1 MSRGAAAV
9 MPASA
14 GVERRWDSLDA
25 LRGIAAFL
33 VLTFHCSQV
42 SSGFAMRANPLNPA
56 SWLEPW
62 TWLKYT
68 PLRLLVSSGPPAVVL
83 FFALSGFVLSLPFLR
98 ARRQPGYAEFAV
110 KRVCR
115 IYPPFAFA
123 VLVSAAL
130 YALVQPS
137 PVPAL
142 SAWFNEVLWT
152 RPLSV
157 DYVARNLMMTGLHD
171 DMTLDLVMW
180 SLVHELRISLIF
192 PVLFLL
198 TQRWPGCDLRRHLAG
213 RSGLHGS
220 ARRQRC
226 RRPGHVAGGHRAVR
240 GSVRRR
246 HPHRLAHGG
255 DPGRGGPTAVPAIPL
270 AWIVGVGL
278 LIAPGPSVFA
288 YYNFVWGLGAVLL
301 LAVVVGSPASDR
313 VLSAAPLVWLG
324 KVSYSLYLIH
334 VPLLVA
340 AVHLT
345 YGRVPLGAT
354 IPAVIAASLLCAELM
369 HRFVEL
375 PSIRLGRIL
384 TGLRRPG
391 VAMPLPA
398 PVRVAAGRGR
408 Q

>member
-1 MSRGAAAV
+1 MSRGASVV
-9 MPASA
+9 MPAQVGA
-14 GVERRWDSLDA
+14 ERRWDSLDA

-33 VLTFHCSQV
+33 VLTFHCSQL
-42 SSGFAMRANPLNPA
+42 SSGFAARANPLNPA

-83 FFALSGFVLSLPFLR
+83 FFALSGFVLSMPFLR

-137 PVPAL
+137 PIPAL

-152 RPLSV
+152 QPLSA
-157 DYVARNLMMTGLHD
+157 DYVGRNLLMTGLHD

-198 TQRWPGCDLRRHLAG
+198 TRRWPAATFAASLLGGIACTAALAG
-213 RSGLHGS
+213 ADAGNLAMSLVDTGRFVVLF
-220 ARRQRC
+220 
-226 RRPGHVAGGHRAVR
+226 VAGILIAGHMEAIR
-240 GSVRRR
+240 GAAG
-246 HPHRLAHGG
+246 RLPAW
-255 DPGRGGPTAVPAIPL
+255 AIPV
-270 AWIVGVGL
+270 AWVVGVGL
-278 LIAPGPSVFA
+278 LMAPGPSVFA
-288 YYNFVWGLGAVLL
+288 YYNFVWGAGAVLL

-313 VLSAAPLVWLG
+313 VLSAPPLVWLG

-334 VPLLVA
+334 VPLLVS

-345 YGRVPLGAT
+345 YGRLPLGVT

-384 TGLRRPG
+384 GGLRRPG
-391 VAMPLPA
+391 GALPA
-398 PVRVAAGRGR
+398 PERVAAGRG
-408 Q
+408 QQ

>member
-1 MSRGAAAV
+1 MNRGASSV
-9 MPASA
+9 VPAPA

-33 VLTFHCSQV
+33 VLTFHCSQL
-42 SSGFAMRANPLNPA
+42 SSGFALRTNPLNAA

-115 IYPPFAFA
+115 IWPPFAYA
-123 VLVSAAL
+123 VLVSAVL

-137 PVPAL
+137 PIPAL

-152 RPLSV
+152 RPLSA
-157 DYVARNLMMTGLHD
+157 DYIARNLLMTGLHD

-192 PVLFLL
+192 PILFLL
-198 TQRWPGCDLRRHLAG
+198 TRRWPAATLAASLLGGVACTAALAG
-213 RSGLHGS
+213 ADAANLAMSLVDTGRFVALF
-220 ARRQRC
+220 
-226 RRPGHVAGGHRAVR
+226 VAGILIAGNMEAIRGAV
-240 GSVRRR
+240 G
-246 HPHRLAHGG
+246 RL
-255 DPGRGGPTAVPAIPL
+255 PSWAIPA
-270 AWIVGVGL
+270 AWIVGIGL
-278 LIAPGPSVFA
+278 LLAPGPSVFA

-313 VLSAAPLVWLG
+313 VLSAPPLVWLG

-345 YGRVPLGAT
+345 YGRVPLAVT
-354 IPAVIAASLLCAELM
+354 IPAVIVASLLCAELM

-375 PSIRLGRIL
+375 PSIRLGRML
-384 TGLRRPG
+384 GGLRRPG
-391 VAMPLPA
+391 GALPE
-398 PVRVAAGRGR
+398 PVRVAAGRAG